1 MSDLGKQRC
10 KCREAIETYLIPD
23 LRAGGVRERDQLR
36 VEMGKREASSTGFPT
51 SSWGIVHFKTVKE
64 HLGKMGSRDRA
75 AALSPTE
82 KGS

>member
-10 KCREAIETYLIPD
+10 KCREVIETYLIAD

-36 VEMGKREASSTGFPT
+36 MEMGKQEASSTGFPT
-51 SSWGIVHFKTVKE
+51 SSWGIVHFKTVKK